1 MERIRLNGGGH
12 TSPKL
17 IVDTKCLPVSLNKS
31 SPPSKS
37 SDVDIPHQIIRPTPR
52 RAIDISAVDN
62 LRFVQVGTY
71 LDLLVF
77 GVWIFG
83 MAAITFLCNGTL
95 LFQGNLPRIL
105 PVLILKY
112 GSCLIPYINS
122 FLFLCAEWS
131 SLVFRDFQK
140 YFFKPNV

>member
-1 MERIRLNGGGH
+1 MIIFYICQQWTPDQEQSSVLKMERIRLNGGGH

-62 LRFVQVGTY
+62 LRFVQVGAY

-77 GVWIFG
+77 WFWI
-83 MAAITFLCNGTL
+83 
-95 LFQGNLPRIL
+95 
-105 PVLILKY
+105 
-112 GSCLIPYINS
+112 S
-122 FLFLCAEWS
+122 
-131 SLVFRDFQK
+131 
-140 YFFKPNV
+140 